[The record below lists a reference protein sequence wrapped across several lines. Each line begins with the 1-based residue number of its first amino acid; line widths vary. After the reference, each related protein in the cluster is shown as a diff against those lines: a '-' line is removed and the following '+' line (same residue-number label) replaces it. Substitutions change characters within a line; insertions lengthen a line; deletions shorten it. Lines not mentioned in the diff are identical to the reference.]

1 MADATRSAGL
11 NDNLR
16 GSLWL
21 IGDMTLVVSM
31 LSIVKAMGQT
41 YPAVQIVFIRCL
53 VGLMVIAPLIW
64 RGRRH
69 LFATRRMP
77 MHLLRV
83 GCNAIALTANF
94 TAVTSLPLALV
105 TSIAFTRPMIL
116 MFMAAVFLGE
126 RIGGRR
132 WLAAAVGFAGV
143 LVVARPGEVPLSIG
157 LAAASLAALF
167 GPGAVVATRKLK
179 GESHVVLMAFYT
191 IALTGVTAVPAAILW
206 QPVAWTDLGPLVA
219 IGILAQVAQLCFLRA
234 HHTAEARTLA
244 PLGYLHLV
252 LSILA
257 GQVLFGE
264 VPTNST
270 LIGGAVIVAAAIATT
285 MMRDGRNPPT

>member
-1 MADATRSAGL
+1 MAGATRSAGL
-11 NDNLR
+11 NGNLR

-53 VGLMVIAPLIW
+53 VGLVVIAPLIW
-64 RGRRH
+64 RGRH
-69 LFATRRMP
+69 QLFATGRMP

-105 TSIAFTRPMIL
+105 TAIAFTRPMIL
-116 MFMAAVFLGE
+116 MFMAGVFLGE
-126 RIGGRR
+126 RIGLRR
-132 WLAAAVGFAGV
+132 WMVAAVGFGGV
-143 LVVARPGEVPLSIG
+143 LVAARPDEVPLTLG
-157 LAAASLAALF
+157 LAAAFLAALF
-167 GPGAVVATRKLK
+167 GSGAVVATRKLK

-191 IALTGVTAVPAAILW
+191 IALTAVTAIPAAILW
-206 QPVAWTDLGPLVA
+206 QPVAFADIGPLIAV
-219 IGILAQVAQLCFLRA
+219 GVLAQVAQLFFLRA
-234 HHTAEARTLA
+234 HHTADARTLA

-252 LSILA
+252 LAVLA
-257 GQVLFGE
+257 GLLLFNE

-285 MMRDGRNPPT
+285 MMRDPPAGAR